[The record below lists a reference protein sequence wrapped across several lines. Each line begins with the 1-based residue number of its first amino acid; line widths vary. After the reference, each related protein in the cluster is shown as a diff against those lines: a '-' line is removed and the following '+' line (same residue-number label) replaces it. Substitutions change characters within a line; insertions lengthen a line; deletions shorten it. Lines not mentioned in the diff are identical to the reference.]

1 MQTSQK
7 KNFLI
12 SGSFSFL
19 VESVI
24 LDMFKKKNKNMR
36 LKGFTLIELLIVI
49 AIIGI
54 LASIV
59 LVSLSSA
66 REKAKIA
73 AFKATV
79 HSMQAKAIEVCDGGA
94 IDYTDVTGSFETI
107 PPAVNAGAIVDN
119 VQTCAA
125 GGGTFSADIP
135 SANLA
140 VPCTAVIEET
150 GITSF
155 TGC

>member
-1 MQTSQK
+1 
-7 KNFLI
+7 
-12 SGSFSFL
+12 
-19 VESVI
+19 
-24 LDMFKKKNKNMR
+24 MR
-36 LKGFTLIELLIVI
+36 KGFTLIELLIVI

-73 AFKATV
+73 RFKAV
-79 HSMQAKAIEVCDGGA
+79 AHSMQTKALEVCDTGA
-94 IDYTDVTGSFETI
+94 IDVTDVTGSFGTYPVDI
-107 PPAVNAGAIVDN
+107 DGAN
-119 VQTCAA
+119 V
-125 GGGTFSADIP
+125 GGVTNTQDCGPTASNTFQIDVP
-135 SANLA
+135 SASLA
-140 VPCTAVIEET
+140 TSCTAVIEET

>member
-1 MQTSQK
+1 MKQS
-7 KNFLI
+7 
-12 SGSFSFL
+12 SSY
-19 VESVI
+19 
-24 LDMFKKKNKNMR
+24 R
-36 LKGFTLIELLIVI
+36 GFTLIELLIVI

-73 AFKATV
+73 AFKASV
-79 HSMQAKAIEVCDGGA
+79 HSLQTKAVEACDSGT
-94 IDYTDVTGSFETI
+94 IDYTDGTGSFGTI
-107 PPAVNAGAIVDN
+107 PPNINAAGIVDN
-119 VQTCAA
+119 SQLCGPLALN
-125 GGGTFSADIP
+125 TFSADVP
-135 SANLA
+135 SADLA
-140 VPCTAVIEET
+140 TPCTAVVEET